1 MLPLAIAA
9 MAFVTVSLVLF
20 VALGGVEDDRQRI
33 ARRLAQLD
41 SLEGP
46 AYSERDKE
54 LRVPLVTR
62 LTRPVVAELARLV
75 GRFTPKGMREDIRK
89 RLAAAGNP
97 GGMQVQDFLALKG
110 LLSLALPLG
119 LFLLLVRAN
128 PTTAALL
135 AAVGFGF
142 GNILPDLLIKSALQN
157 RQKQI
162 QKALPDV
169 LDLLTVSVEAGLAF
183 DSAIAKVVEKLKG
196 PLAEEFTRMLQDI
209 RMGMPRRDALRE
221 VSNRTD
227 VADLNTFISALI
239 QADTLGVSISNVLR
253 IQSEQ
258 MRYKRK
264 QRSEEAAMKAPIKM
278 LFPLMIFIFPTIFV
292 ILLGPA
298 AIQVINT
305 FSQMGK

>member
-1 MLPLAIAA
+1 MLPLGIAA
-9 MAFVTVSLVLF
+9 MAFITVSLLLY
-20 VALGGVEDDRQRI
+20 LGMGGGEDDRRRI
-33 ARRLAQLD
+33 ARRLAQLS
-41 SLEGP
+41 SLESA
-46 AYSERDKE
+46 AYSQREAE

-62 LTRPVVAELARLV
+62 LTQPVLSELARLM
-75 GRFTPKGMREDIRK
+75 GRVTPKGRREEIRR

-110 LLSLALPLG
+110 LLSVALPLG
-119 LFLLLVRAN
+119 LFLLLVQNN
-128 PTTAALL
+128 PTTAVLL
-135 AAVGFGF
+135 AAVGFGL
-142 GNILPDLLIKSALQN
+142 GNISPDLMIKSAVQN

-196 PLAEEFTRMLQDI
+196 PLAEEFTRMLHDI

-221 VSNRTD
+221 VSIRTD
-227 VADLNTFISALI
+227 VPDLNSFISALI

-298 AIQVINT
+298 AIQVITT